1 MGCHFLLQ
9 GIFLTQG
16 LNPRLLLDR
25 WILYHWAT
33 WESPH
38 LTVVCVKNSVLR
50 AGVLFFISLG
60 SATYIKKAEF
70 TREMRL
76 LIPILYFVKIK
87 KEGNAY
93 TYYNLWPMLHA
104 SAVHWSLVFL
114 SSSIQWHQSG
124 SRKFALVRVFI
135 HCWRQ
140 PMLQSEFFGVF
151 FFSSGSCLSKFPSF
165 LLVLIILSLKSVQL
179 GQVWIELIENNRVWR
194 RKISPNFWVLGKVP
208 RRRLFSLPMDGP
220 PFNIYQSPT
229 NGCAWTLKTL
239 LEL

>member
-16 LNPRLLLDR
+16 LNPCLLLGR

-33 WESPH
+33 WESPP

-50 AGVLFFISLG
+50 AGVLFISLG
-60 SATYIKKAEF
+60 SATCIKKAEF
-70 TREMRL
+70 TREMRI
-76 LIPILYFVKIK
+76 LIPILYFVRIK

-93 TYYNLWPMLHA
+93 TYYSLWSMLHA

-124 SRKFALVRVFI
+124 SRKFALVKVFI
-135 HCWRQ
+135 HCWCQ

-151 FFSSGSCLSKFPSF
+151 FFSSGSCLSKFPIF
-165 LLVLIILSLKSVQL
+165 LLVLIILPLKSVQL
-179 GQVWIELIENNRVWR
+179 GQVWIELIQNNRVWR
-194 RKISPNFWVLGKVP
+194 KEISPNFWVFGESPKKTSV
-208 RRRLFSLPMDGP
+208 FSTHGWSA
-220 PFNIYQSPT
+220 I
-229 NGCAWTLKTL
+229 
-239 LEL
+239 